1 MSRATHAPP
10 AGTRQPDGSGEAYQ
24 APGLADRAGRP
35 AAAARGRRWWKLN
48 SKVMPVSEDSSAALE
63 ATPPQPVGASVA
75 PQAPRRRCGPPCL
88 IQRRPV
94 AVVVITALATAI
106 VTAAVILGG
115 MVALSGATRSPVAP
129 PSSPAPT
136 SVPGTQT
143 QVSVFLNSAVTE
155 EQKRA
160 IESALRRLASV
171 KEVRF
176 ESRQEA
182 YARFKEQF
190 KDAPD
195 LIAATRPDSFP
206 DSFRVTL
213 KTHRAS
219 ATSPSSRIN
228 QGYPR
233 SPARQ
238 PTPHPADNRAPDTNA
253 TANRTPTV
261 SPTAR
266 NRALP

>member
-1 MSRATHAPP
+1 
-10 AGTRQPDGSGEAYQ
+10 
-24 APGLADRAGRP
+24 
-35 AAAARGRRWWKLN
+35 
-48 SKVMPVSEDSSAALE
+48 
-63 ATPPQPVGASVA
+63 
-75 PQAPRRRCGPPCL
+75 
-88 IQRRPV
+88 
-94 AVVVITALATAI
+94 
-106 VTAAVILGG
+106 VTAVVILGG
-115 MVALSGATRSPVAP
+115 MVGLSGATRSPVAP
-129 PSSPAPT
+129 PSSPAPI

-206 DSFRVTL
+206 DSFRLTL
-213 KTHRAS
+213 KAPSGFCDVARLKNQPGVSQITGPAAYTAS
-219 ATSPSSRIN
+219 C
-228 QGYPR
+228 
-233 SPARQ
+233 
-238 PTPHPADNRAPDTNA
+238 
-253 TANRTPTV
+253 
-261 SPTAR
+261 
-266 NRALP
+266 

>member
-1 MSRATHAPP
+1 M
-10 AGTRQPDGSGEAYQ
+10 
-24 APGLADRAGRP
+24 
-35 AAAARGRRWWKLN
+35 
-48 SKVMPVSEDSSAALE
+48 SEDTSAGLD
-63 ATPPQPVGASVA
+63 ATPPQPVGASEA
-75 PQAPRRRCGPPCL
+75 PQASQAPRRRRGLPCL

-94 AVVVITALATAI
+94 AVVVVTALAAAI
-106 VTAAVILGG
+106 VTAVVILGG
-115 MVALSGATRSPVAP
+115 MVGLSGATRSPVAP
-129 PSSPAPT
+129 PSSLAPI
-136 SVPGTQT
+136 SVAGTQT

-171 KEVRF
+171 REVRF

-213 KTHRAS
+213 KAPSGFCDVARLKNQPGVSEITGPAAYTAS
-219 ATSPSSRIN
+219 C
-228 QGYPR
+228 
-233 SPARQ
+233 
-238 PTPHPADNRAPDTNA
+238 
-253 TANRTPTV
+253 
-261 SPTAR
+261 
-266 NRALP
+266 